1 MMVGKLSLFSRNS
14 SKLYINLDILVVTEL
29 RKRLVQF

>member
-1 MMVGKLSLFSRNS
+1 MMGGKVSLPSTNS
-14 SKLYINLDILVVTEL
+14 SKLHVNLDIPLVIEL